1 MTLSLPSSTSLAARQ
16 ETSLIP
22 VVALAAWCGIFT
34 GILEGL
40 GLLLFERVN
49 WQRWGPMLH
58 VSADILWIS
67 PVVDLA
73 LFLSSALLILLA
85 SRLSSR
91 VRAPQAVVF
100 FLTFLA
106 IYDWLTLANRLLPLA
121 CLLLSL
127 GASVAILRR
136 FQNHQSRLLRLSK
149 ATLPGLIAV
158 WFLMFAAIRGGQ
170 FLQEYSAVA
179 HLPMVAPNAP
189 NVLIIVVDTLR
200 ADHVSSYG
208 YSRPT
213 TPEIDHL
220 ASAGVLFENAVAPSS
235 WSLPS
240 HVSLVTGR
248 YMYEHGVG
256 NVQPMPWLGWR
267 NSAFRGLPTL
277 GEAVEQKGYRT
288 GAFSAN
294 RTYFSSSLGFG
305 RGFQHFE
312 DYFHSPA
319 DDFVRTLYGREFA
332 RLYLKRSDKSLAKR
346 LLRSVGFTALLD
358 QDAEGSGSFGGAF
371 GVRKRADVVNDEVL
385 KWVDRDR
392 HRPFLAFLNYFD
404 VHDPYGGDPS
414 YAKPGWA
421 QQNPTDKYDD
431 GVKYV
436 DDYIGRLMRALKDRG
451 LAEHTLVVITGDHGE
466 SLGQHGVETHGA
478 ALYWELIHVP
488 LVIWYPGHVPAG
500 LRIAQPV
507 SNTAIPSTVM
517 DFVGNTAGQEFPQPP
532 LNASWRIPQEFTNW
546 PNPLAEL
553 EQDKYLTKLDRSA
566 DPSVPTAV
574 SGAMRS
580 QVTPK
585 WQLITHD
592 KFGKQL
598 FDWVHDPGETRNLS
612 LTPEGRQTA
621 ADLALTLEKLKK

>member
-1 MTLSLPSSTSLAARQ
+1 LSLPSSTPLAARQ
-16 ETSLIP
+16 KTPLISL
-22 VVALAAWCGIFT
+22 VAFATWCGIFT
-34 GILEGL
+34 GILEGF

-49 WQRWGPMLH
+49 WQRWGPMMH

-85 SRLSSR
+85 SRLWSR
-91 VRAPQAVVF
+91 VNALQGVVF

-106 IYDWLTLANRLLPLA
+106 IYDWLTLANRLLHLA
-121 CLLLSL
+121 CLLLSI
-127 GASVAILRR
+127 GASVAILRW
-136 FQNHQSRLLRLSK
+136 FDNHQSQLLRLSRT
-149 ATLPGLIAV
+149 TLPGLIAA
-158 WFLMFAAIRGGQ
+158 WFLMFAAIHGGKS
-170 FLQEYSAVA
+170 LEEHSAVA
-179 HLPMVAPNAP
+179 SLPAIVPNAP

-200 ADHVSSYG
+200 ADHLSSYG
-208 YSRPT
+208 YPRPT
-213 TPEIDHL
+213 TPEIDRL
-220 ASAGVLFENAVAPSS
+220 ASAGVLFENAVAPCS

-248 YMYEHGVG
+248 YMDEHGVG

-267 NSAFRGLPTL
+267 NSAFRGFPTL
-277 GEAVEQKGYRT
+277 GEALERKGYRT

-312 DYFHSPA
+312 DYFHSLA

-332 RLYLKRSDKSLAKR
+332 RMYLKRSDKSLAKR
-346 LLRSVGFTALLD
+346 LLRSMGFTSLLD

-414 YAKPGWA
+414 YPKPGWA
-421 QQNPTDKYDD
+421 QDNQTDKYDD

-436 DDYIGRLMRALKDRG
+436 DDYIGRLIRALEQRG

-466 SLGQHGVETHGA
+466 SLGQHGVDTHGA

-507 SNTAIPSTVM
+507 SNTAIPATVM
-517 DFVGNTAGQEFPQPP
+517 DFVGDTVGEEFPQPP
-532 LNASWRIPQEFTNW
+532 LNAFWRIPQAFTTW

-553 EQDKYLTKLDRSA
+553 AQDEYLTKLDRSA

-580 QVTPK
+580 VVTPK

-592 KFGKQL
+592 KFGSQL
-598 FDWVHDPGETRNLS
+598 FDWVHDAGETRNLS

-621 ADLALTLEKLKK
+621 ADLARALEKPQK

>member
-1 MTLSLPSSTSLAARQ
+1 LSLPSSTPLAARQ
-16 ETSLIP
+16 KTPFIP
-22 VVALAAWCGIFT
+22 LVTFAAGCGLFA
-34 GILEGL
+34 GIVEGF

-49 WQRWGPMLH
+49 WQRWGPMMH

-85 SRLSSR
+85 SRLWSR
-91 VRAPQAVVF
+91 VHALQVVVF

-106 IYDWLTLANRLLPLA
+106 IYDWLTLANRLLHLA
-121 CLLLSL
+121 CLLLSI
-127 GASVAILRR
+127 GASVAILRWLD
-136 FQNHQSRLLRLSK
+136 NHQSQLLLLSRK
-149 ATLPGLIAV
+149 TLPGLMAV
-158 WFLMFAAIRGGQ
+158 WFLMFAAIHGGKS
-170 FLQEYSAVA
+170 FEERSAVA
-179 HLPMVAPNAP
+179 SLPAIVPDAP

-200 ADHVSSYG
+200 ADHLSSYG
-208 YSRPT
+208 YPRPT
-213 TPEIDHL
+213 TPEMDRL
-220 ASAGVLFENAVAPSS
+220 ASAGVLFENAVAPCS

-248 YMYEHGVG
+248 YMYEHGVE

-267 NSAFRGLPTL
+267 NSAFRGFPTL
-277 GEAVEQKGYRT
+277 GEALERKGYRT

-312 DYFHSPA
+312 DYFHSLA
-319 DDFVRTLYGREFA
+319 DDFLRTLYGREFA
-332 RLYLKRSDKSLAKR
+332 RMYLKRSDKSLAKR
-346 LLRSVGFTALLD
+346 LLRSMGFTSLLD

-385 KWVDRDR
+385 KWIDRDQ

-414 YAKPGWA
+414 YSKPGWA
-421 QQNPTDKYDD
+421 QDSQTDKYDD

-436 DDYIGRLMRALKDRG
+436 DDYIGRLMRALEQRG
-451 LAEHTLVVITGDHGE
+451 VAERTLVVITGDHGE
-466 SLGQHGVETHGA
+466 SLGQHGVDTHGA

-507 SNTAIPSTVM
+507 SNTAIPATVM
-517 DFVGNTAGQEFPQPP
+517 DFVGDAAGEEFPKPP
-532 LNASWRIPQEFTNW
+532 LNAFWRIPQNFTTW

-553 EQDKYLTKLDRSA
+553 AQDKSLTKLARSA
-566 DPSVPTAV
+566 DPSVPTAA

-580 QVTPK
+580 VVTPK

-592 KFGKQL
+592 KFGSQL
-598 FDWVHDPGETRNLS
+598 FDWVHDAGETRNLS

-621 ADLALTLEKLKK
+621 ADLARALEKPRK

>member
-1 MTLSLPSSTSLAARQ
+1 LSLPSSTPLAARQ
-16 ETSLIP
+16 KTSLIT
-22 VVALAAWCGIFT
+22 VVGFAAWCGLFT
-34 GILEGL
+34 GIVEGL

-49 WQRWGPMLH
+49 WQRWGPMMH

-73 LFLSSALLILLA
+73 LFLSTALLILLA

-91 VRAPQAVVF
+91 INALQAVVF
-100 FLTFLA
+100 FLIFMA
-106 IYDWLTLANRLLPLA
+106 IYDWLTLTNRLLHLA
-121 CLLLSL
+121 CLLLSM
-127 GASVAILRR
+127 GASVAIFRW
-136 FQNHQSRLLRLSK
+136 FHNNQSRLLRLSR
-149 ATLPGLIAV
+149 ATLPGLVAA
-158 WFLMFAAIRGGQ
+158 WFLLFAAIHGGK
-170 FLQEYSAVA
+170 FLEEHEAVA
-179 HLPMVAPNAP
+179 SLPAIAPNAP
-189 NVLIIVVDTLR
+189 NVLIMVIDTLR

-208 YSRPT
+208 YARPT
-213 TPEIDHL
+213 TPEMDRL
-220 ASAGVLFENAVAPSS
+220 ASAGVLFENAVAPCS

-240 HVSLVTGR
+240 HVSLITGR

-256 NVQPMPWLGWR
+256 NVQPKPWLGWK

-277 GEAVEQKGYRT
+277 GEALERKGYRT

-332 RLYLKRSDKSLAKR
+332 RMYLKRSDKSLAKR
-346 LLRSVGFTALLD
+346 LLRSVGFTSLLD

-421 QQNPTDKYDD
+421 QHDQTDKYDD

-436 DDYIGRLMRALKDRG
+436 DDYIGRLMWALEERG
-451 LAEHTLVVITGDHGE
+451 LAKHTLVVITADHGE
-466 SLGQHGVETHGA
+466 SLGQHGVDTHGA

-500 LRIAQPV
+500 VRIAQPV
-507 SNTAIPSTVM
+507 SNTAIPATVM
-517 DFVGNTAGQEFPQPP
+517 DFVGDTVGEEFPKPP
-532 LNASWRIPQEFTNW
+532 LTDLWRIPQEFTTW

-553 EQDKYLTKLDRSA
+553 AQDKYLTKLAGSA

-580 QVTPK
+580 VVTPK

-592 KFGKQL
+592 KFGNQL
-598 FDWVHDPGETRNLS
+598 FDWVHDAGETHNLN
-612 LTPEGRQTA
+612 LTPEERQTA
-621 ADLALTLEKLKK
+621 ADLALALEKLKK

>member
-1 MTLSLPSSTSLAARQ
+1 LSLPSSTPLAARQ
-16 ETSLIP
+16 KTPLIP
-22 VVALAAWCGIFT
+22 LVAFAAWCGIFT
-34 GILEGL
+34 GIVEGF

-49 WQRWGPMLH
+49 WQRWGPMMH

-73 LFLSSALLILLA
+73 LFLSSALLVLLA
-85 SRLSSR
+85 SRLWSR
-91 VRAPQAVVF
+91 VNALQVVVF

-106 IYDWLTLANRLLPLA
+106 IYDWLTLANRLLHLA
-121 CLLLSL
+121 CLLLSI
-127 GASVAILRR
+127 GASVAILRW
-136 FQNHQSRLLRLSK
+136 FDNNQSQLLRLSTM
-149 ATLPGLIAV
+149 TLPGLIAA
-158 WFLMFAAIRGGQ
+158 WFLMFAAIHWGKSFEER
-170 FLQEYSAVA
+170 SVVA
-179 HLPMVAPNAP
+179 KLPAIAPNAP

-200 ADHVSSYG
+200 ADHLSSYG
-208 YSRPT
+208 YPRPT
-213 TPEIDHL
+213 TPEIDRL
-220 ASAGVLFENAVAPSS
+220 ASAGVLFENAVAPCS

-267 NSAFRGLPTL
+267 NSAFRGFPTL
-277 GEAVEQKGYRT
+277 GEALERKGYRT

-312 DYFHSPA
+312 DYFHSLA

-332 RLYLKRSDKSLAKR
+332 RMYLKRSDKSLAKR
-346 LLRSVGFTALLD
+346 LLRSMGFTSLLD

-392 HRPFLAFLNYFD
+392 NRPFLAFLNYFD

-414 YAKPGWA
+414 YPKPGWA
-421 QQNPTDKYDD
+421 QDNQTDKYDD

-436 DDYIGRLMRALKDRG
+436 DDYIGRLMRALEQRG

-466 SLGQHGVETHGA
+466 SLGQHGVDTHGA

-488 LVIWYPGHVPAG
+488 LVIWYPGRVPTG

-507 SNTAIPSTVM
+507 SNTAIPATVM
-517 DFVGNTAGQEFPQPP
+517 DFVGDAVGEEFPKPP
-532 LNASWRIPQEFTNW
+532 LNAFWRIRQEFTAW

-553 EQDKYLTKLDRSA
+553 AQDKYLTKLDRSA

-580 QVTPK
+580 VVTPK

-592 KFGKQL
+592 KFGIQL
-598 FDWVHDPGETRNLS
+598 FDWVHDAGETRNLS
-612 LTPEGRQTA
+612 LTPEGRQTS
-621 ADLALTLEKLKK
+621 ADLARALEKPKK